1 VAARQPHP
9 TTDTPPHNEQV
20 AALTWGPDVFLSLDS
35 PDGRCPEVFDITG
48 PPRFLFHGPYIELT
62 PGLWRAR
69 ANFELSDEAGRRFMA
84 IQFGVE
90 PEYTT
95 ADFPRRVEGPVVVEA
110 VHPVRTAG
118 PAQIRLWMKWGAF
131 HGTLRFFGA
140 VVERIGDVAE
150 TPEAPNE
157 ATPDT

>member
-1 VAARQPHP
+1 
-9 TTDTPPHNEQV
+9 
-20 AALTWGPDVFLSLDS
+20 
-35 PDGRCPEVFDITG
+35 
-48 PPRFLFHGPYIELT
+48 
-62 PGLWRAR
+62 
-69 ANFELSDEAGRRFMA
+69 MA

-95 ADFPRRVEGPVVVEA
+95 ADFPRSVEGPVVVEA